1 MSGPLLLLLCVCL
14 TAAASY
20 FLKLG
25 ATAELGR
32 GGLLAIA
39 TNPLTLLGASCYA
52 ATFGLYA
59 LALQKVPLSLA
70 QPVITG
76 GASVVTAVLSALLL
90 REVMGLTNWLG
101 LLLVCLGIYLLFLGR
116 A

>member
-1 MSGPLLLLLCVCL
+1 MSGLLLLVLCVSL
-14 TAAASY
+14 SAAASY

-25 ATAELGR
+25 ATASGA
-32 GGLLAIA
+32 GSLLAIA
-39 TNPLTLLGASCYA
+39 TNPLTIVGGVCYA

-76 GASVVTAVLSALLL
+76 GASVVTAVLAAIVL
-90 REVMGLTNWLG
+90 RETMGLVNWFG
-101 LLLVCLGIYLLFLGR
+101 LLLVCSGIYLLFLGR
-116 A
+116 V

>member
-1 MSGPLLLLLCVCL
+1 MNGPALLLLCVL
-14 TAAASY
+14 LSAAASY

-25 ATAELGR
+25 ATAESVR
-32 GGLLAIA
+32 GGLIGIA
-39 TNPLTLLGASCYA
+39 TNPLTLLGATCYA

-59 LALQKVPLSLA
+59 LALQRAPLSLA

-76 GASVVTAVLSALLL
+76 GASVVTALLSVMLLK
-90 REVMGLTNWLG
+90 EAMGLMNWLG
-101 LLLVCLGIYLLFLGR
+101 LLLVCSGIYLLFLGR